1 MRIFGK
7 ISSAFVAIL
16 CIISYLIM
24 PSNCLN
30 SIENVDSINSVTEV
44 PKVSVIIPV
53 YNTEPYLKECLDS
66 VKNQTLKDIEIIC
79 VNDGS
84 TDKSGE
90 ILDEYAK
97 DDSRIIVLNQENKVE
112 LQLEILD

>member
-44 PKVSVIIPV
+44 PKVSVII
-53 YNTEPYLKECLDS
+53 
-66 VKNQTLKDIEIIC
+66 
-79 VNDGS
+79 S
-84 TDKSGE
+84 T
-90 ILDEYAK
+90 
-97 DDSRIIVLNQENKVE
+97 R
-112 LQLEILD
+112 